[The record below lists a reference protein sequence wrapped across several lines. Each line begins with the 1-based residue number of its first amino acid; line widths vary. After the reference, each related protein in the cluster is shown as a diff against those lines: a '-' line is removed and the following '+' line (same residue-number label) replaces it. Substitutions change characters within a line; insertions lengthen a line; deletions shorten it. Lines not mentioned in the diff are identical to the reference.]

1 MASGKIFGELALMKA
16 NALRAA
22 TIIAMKDTHMAT
34 LDRLSF
40 EIIKKKQEDKIGAK
54 IKHIR
59 QIPFLS
65 QFTAS
70 KLSQYQHNFKE
81 HKFIR
86 GQVLAKEN

>member
-1 MASGKIFGELALMKA
+1 MKSGKIFGELALMKV
-16 NALRAA
+16 NARRAA
-22 TIIAMKDTHMAT
+22 TIFAVKDTHLAT

-40 EIIKKKQEDKIGAK
+40 ELIKKKQEDHIGAK

-65 QFTAS
+65 RFTYT

-81 HKFIR
+81 H
-86 GQVLAKEN
+86 